1 MDKNKIIDAIKIE
14 SVEKASV
21 IAIFYNQVCIG
32 IYENEDIKFDKDVNY
47 SLCNEIR
54 VFNKDL
60 EIRIIIKDNKIY
72 CKKITD
78 ENRLD
83 SFDEDMFLRENS
95 KRRISVRNYLNSDD
109 NNQVII
115 EDSRLVEFIE
125 NKEEE

>member
-95 KRRISVRNYLNSDD
+95 KRRIRVRNYLNTDD

-125 NKEEE
+125 DKEEE

>member
-1 MDKNKIIDAIKIE
+1 MDKNKVIDAIKIE
-14 SVEKASV
+14 NVEKASV

-95 KRRISVRNYLNSDD
+95 KRRIRVRNYLNTDD

>member
-21 IAIFYNQVCIG
+21 IAIFYNQVCIV

-95 KRRISVRNYLNSDD
+95 KRRIRVRNYLNTDD

>member
-72 CKKITD
+72 
-78 ENRLD
+78 
-83 SFDEDMFLRENS
+83 
-95 KRRISVRNYLNSDD
+95 
-109 NNQVII
+109 
-115 EDSRLVEFIE
+115 
-125 NKEEE
+125 